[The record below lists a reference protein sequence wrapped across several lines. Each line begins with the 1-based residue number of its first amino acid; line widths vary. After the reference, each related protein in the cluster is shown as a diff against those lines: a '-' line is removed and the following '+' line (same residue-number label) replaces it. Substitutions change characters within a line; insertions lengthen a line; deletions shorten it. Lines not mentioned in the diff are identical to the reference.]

1 MLKFKRKHIVLSE
14 EETEAFRLQ
23 LEPVVERWIDE
34 VSKDGIDGKALVT
47 KARKLIAKHSQQ

>member
-1 MLKFKRKHIVLSE
+1 MNKFKREHIVLSE
-14 EETEAFRLQ
+14 EETKAFRIQ

-34 VSKDGIDGKALVT
+34 VRKDGIDGRALVA